1 MTRAA
6 PTGGATR
13 QAPASEATRAAYG
26 QALVELGHQDPRV
39 VVLDADLSKSTHT
52 ALFAREFPHRHFN
65 MGIAEQNMMGVAA
78 GLASAGKIPFA
89 STFAVFASG
98 RCFDQLRVSICYPGL
113 NVKIG
118 ASHAGITVGEDGAS
132 HQAIED
138 VALMSALPGMTVV
151 VPADGPETR
160 QAVFSAAARPGPW
173 YLRLGRPPVPVVT
186 PPGYRF
192 QVGRGCALRQ
202 GHDVAII
209 ACGVMVAQ
217 ALAAAEELAR
227 DGVDATVVN
236 MSTIKPLD
244 AEMVVQVAR
253 ECGAVVTAEEHSV
266 MGGLGAA
273 VAAVLGEVYPVPLE
287 RVGIR
292 DRFGQSGKP
301 DELMAEYGLTAAD
314 VVRAAR
320 KALHRKG

>member
-1 MTRAA
+1 M
-6 PTGGATR
+6 
-13 QAPASEATRAAYG
+13 EATRAAYG
-26 QALVELGHQDPRV
+26 QALLELGRQDPRV
-39 VVLDADLSKSTHT
+39 VVLDADLSKSTYT
-52 ALFAREFPHRHFN
+52 YLFAREFPDRHFN

-132 HQAIED
+132 HQAVED
-138 VALMSALPGMTVV
+138 LALMCALPGMTVV

-160 QAVFSAAARPGPW
+160 QAVFSAAAHQGPW

-186 PPGYRF
+186 PSGYRF
-192 QVGRGCALRQ
+192 QVGRGYVLRE
-202 GHDVAII
+202 GRHVAII

-227 DGVDATVVN
+227 EGVEATVVN

-244 AEMVVQVAR
+244 AELVVRVAR
-253 ECGAVVTAEEHSV
+253 QCGAVVTAEEHSV
-266 MGGLGAA
+266 IGGLGAA
-273 VAAVLGEVYPVPLE
+273 VAAVLGEEYPVPLR

-292 DRFGQSGKP
+292 DRFGQSGRP
-301 DELMAEYGLTAAD
+301 EELMVEYGLTAAA
-314 VVRAAR
+314 VVQAVREVLR
-320 KALHRKG
+320 RKG

>member
-1 MTRAA
+1 MN
-6 PTGGATR
+6 
-13 QAPASEATRAAYG
+13 EATRAAYG
-26 QALVELGHQDPRV
+26 EALVELGRQDPRV
-39 VVLDADLSKSTHT
+39 VVLDADLSKSTYT
-52 ALFAREFPHRHFN
+52 ALFAREFPDRHFN
-65 MGIAEQNMMGVAA
+65 LGIAEQNMMGVAA

-98 RCFDQLRVSICYPGL
+98 RCFDQLRVSVCYPAL

-138 VALMSALPGMTVV
+138 LALMSALPHMTVV

-160 QAVFSAAARPGPW
+160 QAVFSAAAHPGPW

-192 QVGRGCALRQ
+192 QVGKGCVLRE
-202 GHDVAII
+202 GRDVAII

-217 ALAAAEELAR
+217 AVAAAQDLAR
-227 DGVDATVVN
+227 EGVEATVVN

-244 AEMVVQVAR
+244 SALVVEVAR
-253 ECGAVVTAEEHSV
+253 RCGAVVTAEEHSV
-266 MGGLGAA
+266 VGGLGAA
-273 VAAVLGEVYPVPLE
+273 IAAVLGEEYPVPMR
-287 RVGIR
+287 RVGIQ

-301 DELMAEYGLTAAD
+301 EALMAEYGLTAAH
-314 VVRAAR
+314 VAEAAR
-320 KALHRKG
+320 QVLARKRRG

>member
-1 MTRAA
+1 M
-6 PTGGATR
+6 
-13 QAPASEATRAAYG
+13 EATRAAYG
-26 QALVELGHQDPRV
+26 QALLELGRQDPRV
-39 VVLDADLSKSTHT
+39 VVLDADLSKSTYT
-52 ALFAREFPHRHFN
+52 YLFAREFPDRHFN

-132 HQAIED
+132 HQAVED
-138 VALMSALPGMTVV
+138 LALMCALPGMTVV

-160 QAVFSAAARPGPW
+160 QAVFSAAAHPGPW

-186 PPGYRF
+186 PSGYRF
-192 QVGRGCALRQ
+192 QVGRGYVLRE
-202 GHDVAII
+202 GRHVAII

-227 DGVDATVVN
+227 EGVEATVVN

-244 AEMVVQVAR
+244 AELVVRVAR
-253 ECGAVVTAEEHSV
+253 QCGAVVTAEEHSV
-266 MGGLGAA
+266 IGGLGAA
-273 VAAVLGEVYPVPLE
+273 VAAVLGEEYPVPLR

-292 DRFGQSGKP
+292 DRFGQSGRP
-301 DELMAEYGLTAAD
+301 EELMVEYGLTAAA
-314 VVRAAR
+314 VVQAVREVLR
-320 KALHRKG
+320 RKG